1 MNTRLVCFAR
11 FSMVIVLAV
20 ALADAWEQPLQLPPA
35 YIRSKIMHLQIDVEF
50 KPDRQLSYGNRLVGD
65 EIVSRRQ
72 PQYVLFL
79 GDDPDTPLDKC
90 RKVYVELSVFL
101 QVKIGDK
108 YQPQA
113 DEKVGPPKNEVAKR

>member
-1 MNTRLVCFAR
+1 MR
-11 FSMVIVLAV
+11 
-20 ALADAWEQPLQLPPA
+20 
-35 YIRSKIMHLQIDVEF
+35 LQIDVEF
-50 KPDRQLSYGNRLVGD
+50 KPDPQLSYGNRLVGD

-90 RKVYVELSVFL
+90 HRVKVELLVFL

-113 DEKVGPPKNEVAKR
+113 GKKIDPPQNEATKR